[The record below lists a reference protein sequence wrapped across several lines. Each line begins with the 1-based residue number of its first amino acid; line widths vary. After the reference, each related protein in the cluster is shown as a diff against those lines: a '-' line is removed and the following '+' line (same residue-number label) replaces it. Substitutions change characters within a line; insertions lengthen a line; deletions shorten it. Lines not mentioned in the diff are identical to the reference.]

1 MNVEPTVQ
9 AKLLSL
15 AAVDAELNRLAHRR
29 RTLPEQQE
37 VDRLQTERNARK
49 DAAVAVEIILD
60 DLDRDIRKLEGEIE
74 AVRMRADRDRS
85 MLQSGSV
92 GSKQLTELQHELTS
106 LERRQAALEDDL
118 LEVMERR
125 EASKADHDHAGAQVS
140 QIDDRL
146 GDATRAR
153 DEAIADIEVA
163 EQRCRSDRGALL
175 AVFPDELVATY
186 EKQREK
192 AGIGAAALQGRRCG
206 ACRLELDRG
215 EIARITAAPADLLVR
230 CPECDAILVRTK
242 DSTL

>member
-1 MNVEPTVQ
+1 DTSRVAAGSRPTDTPPKAGTTRVNVEPTVQ

-92 GSKQLTELQHELTS
+92 GSKQL
-106 LERRQAALEDDL
+106 
-118 LEVMERR
+118 
-125 EASKADHDHAGAQVS
+125 
-140 QIDDRL
+140 
-146 GDATRAR
+146 
-153 DEAIADIEVA
+153 
-163 EQRCRSDRGALL
+163 
-175 AVFPDELVATY
+175 
-186 EKQREK
+186 
-192 AGIGAAALQGRRCG
+192 
-206 ACRLELDRG
+206 
-215 EIARITAAPADLLVR
+215 
-230 CPECDAILVRTK
+230 
-242 DSTL
+242 

>member
-106 LERRQAALEDDL
+106 LR
-118 LEVMERR
+118 
-125 EASKADHDHAGAQVS
+125 ASPGGTRGRPARGHGAS
-140 QIDDRL
+140 
-146 GDATRAR
+146 
-153 DEAIADIEVA
+153 
-163 EQRCRSDRGALL
+163 
-175 AVFPDELVATY
+175 
-186 EKQREK
+186 
-192 AGIGAAALQGRRCG
+192 
-206 ACRLELDRG
+206 
-215 EIARITAAPADLLVR
+215 
-230 CPECDAILVRTK
+230 
-242 DSTL
+242 